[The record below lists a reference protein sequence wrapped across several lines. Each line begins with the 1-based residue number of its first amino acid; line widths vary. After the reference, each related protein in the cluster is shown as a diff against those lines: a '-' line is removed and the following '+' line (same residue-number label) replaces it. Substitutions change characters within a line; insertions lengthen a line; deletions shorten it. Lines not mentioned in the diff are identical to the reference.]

1 MVSVD
6 PRNPRTVLCVHG
18 VQTGDNAD
26 QQQHEQIHAL
36 IESRLGN
43 IPLNYQ
49 TEMFRYEDINDEAQA
64 LFQRLVGLI
73 GGTPAGGYVAQQAL
87 DLIGDVVTAYLDTST
102 AAVIRDSLRETIINI
117 YEAGNPCYLVAHSLG
132 TIYAFD
138 VVNDLMKEDGYFQ
151 RNSRRTW
158 PVQGLVTMG
167 SPLGLDMFQSPQR
180 AAVTNLGPGD
190 KWFRWMNYWDRTDP
204 VVSGK
209 IFGAQQRGFEIAEH
223 YQSASPE
230 QGWVIRDR
238 VVDTG
243 KVWLLSHVAYWDN
256 PMVGD
261 GIVDMITN

>member
-1 MVSVD
+1 MSVD
-6 PRNPRTVLCVHG
+6 PRNPRTVLCIHG
-18 VQTGDNAD
+18 VQIGDNDD
-26 QQQHEQIHAL
+26 QQQHEQIRAL

-64 LFQRLVGLI
+64 LYQQLVDLI
-73 GGTPAGGYVAQQAL
+73 MHTPTGHYVAQQAL
-87 DLIGDVVTAYLDTST
+87 DLCADVVTAYLDTST
-102 AAVIRDSLRETIINI
+102 AAEIRDSLRAAIIDI
-117 YEAGNPCYLVAHSLG
+117 FDAGNPCYLVAHSLG

-138 VVNDLMKEDGYFQ
+138 VVNDLMKEPGFFD
-151 RNSRRTW
+151 RDSRRSW

-167 SPLGLDMFQSPQR
+167 SPIGLDMFQSAQR
-180 AAVTNLGPGD
+180 DQVTDLGSGD
-190 KWFRWMNYWDRTDP
+190 KWFRWLNYWDRTDP

-243 KVWLLSHVAYWDN
+243 KHWLLAHVAYWDN
-256 PMVGD
+256 PMIGD